1 MFSVLTFS
9 FKEILSKEIF
19 LGGHYLDTI
28 ESNLKYLTD
37 KHGDIYHAYENY
49 GKMVHHKGGPLNERT
64 RWLIKVALST
74 ACQYSYALRTHIIK
88 AIKSG
93 CTREE
98 IEHTILLAAPT
109 AGFPKTMEGI
119 LILREEMGETES
131 TNPNIITE
139 KHPPN

>member
-1 MFSVLTFS
+1 M
-9 FKEILSKEIF
+9 
-19 LGGHYLDTI
+19 DTI
-28 ESNLKYLTD
+28 ESNLKYFTE
-37 KHGDIYHAYENY
+37 KHKEIYDAYENY
-49 GKMVHHKGGPLNERT
+49 GKMIHYKGGPLDEKT

-74 ACQYSYALRTHIIK
+74 ASQYPYALRTHIIK

-109 AGFPKTMEGI
+109 TGFPKTMEGI

-131 TNPNIITE
+131 TNPNIVTSRSM
-139 KHPPN
+139 KN